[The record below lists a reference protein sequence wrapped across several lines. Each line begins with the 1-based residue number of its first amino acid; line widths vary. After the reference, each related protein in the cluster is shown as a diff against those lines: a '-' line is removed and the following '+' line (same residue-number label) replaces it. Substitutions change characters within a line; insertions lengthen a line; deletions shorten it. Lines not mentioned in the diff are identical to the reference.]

1 MLVLYGVNLVF
12 LCFLFFFFPR
22 LQESFDSISPSKLT
36 VYASKLFGYY

>member
-1 MLVLYGVNLVF
+1 MLVFVWCQP
-12 LCFLFFFFPR
+12 CFPMFPFFFFPR